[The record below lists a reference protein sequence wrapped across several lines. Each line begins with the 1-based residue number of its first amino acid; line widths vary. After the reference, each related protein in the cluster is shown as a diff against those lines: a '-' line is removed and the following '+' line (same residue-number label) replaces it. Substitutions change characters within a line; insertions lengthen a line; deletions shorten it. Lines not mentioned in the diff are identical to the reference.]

1 MPEWGRFGYGVELD
15 EKTVR
20 EIGMKLCKNENALY
34 ETSELEWRHHP
45 FSLAPVSSLNGNLVM
60 LIGAF
65 ESATDCQVHEFN
77 LSELLQKHTDSKD
90 LEVMNS
96 FLQIYA
102 PHKRVMVWLY

>member
-60 LIGAF
+60 LIGRL
-65 ESATDCQVHEFN
+65 N
-77 LSELLQKHTDSKD
+77 LQRIVRYMSS
-90 LEVMNS
+90 
-96 FLQIYA
+96 IYPNCFKNIPTA
-102 PHKRVMVWLY
+102 KI